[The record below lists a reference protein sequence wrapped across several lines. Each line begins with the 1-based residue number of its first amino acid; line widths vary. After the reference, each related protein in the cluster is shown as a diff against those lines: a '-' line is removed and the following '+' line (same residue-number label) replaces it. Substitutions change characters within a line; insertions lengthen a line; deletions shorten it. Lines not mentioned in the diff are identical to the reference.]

1 MKKNLLIVA
10 LVAIV
15 FTSCISTSKTIRF
28 NAIPDETVANENLK
42 NFFRSNPKPSI
53 LLRVPNSNDRASSNT
68 SADNTSNLLFNAIE
82 KEFLKTGFSV
92 RDRGLFNEVL
102 SKGNISDYS
111 KIKELTNTDIIVEI
125 ANINLS
131 VDYTTNRFTEKIG
144 NKVTEK
150 VGNYSYTEKGASVEY
165 KIILVRTNE
174 VAGAYKFNYQPCP
187 NGCVV
192 QSFNF
197 STKRKIF
204 QPVLKETVEIN
215 AMEEFIKHSTQKLI
229 SSFKQ

>member
-1 MKKNLLIVA
+1 MKKIFFLLA
-10 LVAIV
+10 LVAIL
-15 FTSCISTSKTIRF
+15 FTSCISTSKTIQF
-28 NAIPDETVANENLK
+28 APISDETVANENLK
-42 NFFRSNPKPSI
+42 NFFRSNPQPSV

-68 SADNTSNLLFNAIE
+68 STNNTSNLLFNTIE
-82 KEFLKTGFSV
+82 KEFLKAGFSV
-92 RDRGLFNEVL
+92 RDRGLFNEL
-102 SKGNISDYS
+102 IGKASISDYS
-111 KIKELTNTDIIVEI
+111 KIKELTNTDIIIEI

-197 STKRKIF
+197 STRRKTF
-204 QPVLKETVEIN
+204 QPVVKETVEIN